1 MAVKLEQII
10 SETAKACG
18 VTVEQILGSDRTP
31 DVLTARQL
39 ALFVV
44 RKNTTFSL
52 PQIATAFAKTHA
64 TVIHAVR
71 QMEQRLGEEPEL
83 RDRYKR
89 LLATILPMIASD
101 QPEKISELVHFYRG
115 RGPVNVRVFGD
126 PKEINLTM
134 HLDGD
139 TITIVVTANKG
150 NDTSC
155 WSWMIDGELRK

>member
-10 SETAKACG
+10 GETAKASG

-39 ALFVV
+39 ALYVA

-52 PQIATAFAKTHA
+52 PQIAAAFSKTHA

-71 QMEQRLGEEPEL
+71 QMEQRLGEEKEL

-89 LLATILPMIASD
+89 LLEIVLPMVASD
-101 QPEKISELVHFYRG
+101 QPEKISELVHFYRS
-115 RGPVNVRVFGD
+115 RGPVNVRVLVD

-134 HLDGD
+134 HSDGD
-139 TITIVVTANKG
+139 TITIIIATANREGGK
-150 NDTSC
+150 
-155 WSWMIDGELRK
+155 